1 MILPYM
7 PVMIQAD
14 KRLSERVRGNGRTE
28 GITQKRKKM
37 MRSEPG
43 FPVLGQAVPAV
54 DRPSFSGL
62 EGDFAFF
69 ATV

>member
-1 MILPYM
+1 MTVQIPGYKRVSKIAYHNTGREAAMI
-7 PVMIQAD
+7 
-14 KRLSERVRGNGRTE
+14 
-28 GITQKRKKM
+28 KRKKM
-37 MRSEPG
+37 MRLEPG